1 MKHKVREILVT
12 SALPYANGPIHIGHL
27 VEYIQTDIWVRFQK
41 LRGNRCLY
49 VCADDAHGTPVM
61 LRAQEEGIPPEQLIE
76 RMEEEHRADFRDFAI
91 EFDNYYT
98 THSQENRELSNLIFT
113 RLSEGG
119 HIAIRTIPRPYD
131 PVEDMFLPDR
141 YIRGEC
147 PRCGASDQYGDSC
160 EVCGATYSSTDLK
173 NPRSVISGESPVQR
187 DSEQYFVKLGDF
199 SDMLTRW
206 LRGARSV
213 ESEPNGAAL
222 DSSRPNTMSPVQ
234 PAIANKLDEWFEAG
248 LQDWDISRNAP
259 YFGFEIPGAPG
270 KYFYVWVDAPI
281 GYMASFKNLCA
292 RREDLEFE
300 AFWEQGSEAE
310 LHHFIGKDIAY
321 FHTLFWPAL
330 LHGAGFRTPTAVHC
344 HGFLTVNGQ
353 KMSKSRGTFIKART
367 YLHHLNPEYL
377 RYYFA
382 CKLGDGIDDLDL
394 NLEDFAQRVNADLV
408 GKVVN
413 IASRCAGFIAK
424 RFDGSLSDRIAE
436 PDLHQMFVS
445 RGEAI
450 AGAFENREFGRA
462 TREIMALADVANQ
475 YIDERKPW
483 ILAKE
488 KGREVQV
495 QDVCTMGLNLFRIL
509 MIYLK
514 PVLPTMARA
523 VESFLAIAELEWSD
537 LEKPLLAH
545 RINSFTPLMTRVEP
559 KDVKAMMDASVD
571 GLSRS
576 DIHPSSVHTP
586 AESQPVEPIAEEMS
600 FNDFAKVDLRIARIE
615 KAERVDGADK
625 LLRLQLDLGSEKRT
639 VFAGIKAAYTPESL
653 MGRFTV
659 VVANL
664 APRKM
669 RFGTSEGMILAA
681 GPGGEDVWLLDVD
694 DGAEPGMRVK

>member
-1 MKHKVREILVT
+1 MEHKTREILVT
-12 SALPYANGPIHIGHL
+12 SALPYANGPIHVGHL

-41 LRGNRCLY
+41 LQGHRCVY

-61 LRAQEEGIPPEQLIE
+61 LRAQEEGITPEQLIE
-76 RMEEEHRADFRDFAI
+76 RMEKEHREDFRDFAI

-98 THSQENRELSNLIFT
+98 THSQENRELSNLIFA
-113 RLSEGG
+113 RLSERG
-119 HIAIRTIPRPYD
+119 HIATRTIPRPYD

-147 PRCGASDQYGDSC
+147 PRCGAPDQYGDSC
-160 EVCGATYSSTDLK
+160 EVCGSTYSSTDLK
-173 NPRSVISGESPVQR
+173 NPRSVISGEAPVQR
-187 DSEQYFVKLGDF
+187 DSEQYFVKLADF
-199 SDMLTRW
+199 SDMLGDW
-206 LRGARSV
+206 LRGAQSREI
-213 ESEPNGAAL
+213 ESNAAAL
-222 DSSRPNTMSPVQ
+222 DSSRPSTMPPVQ
-234 PAIANKLDEWFEAG
+234 PEIANKLDEWFEAG

-281 GYMASFKNLCA
+281 GYMASFKHLCA
-292 RREDLEFE
+292 RRKDLNFE
-300 AFWEQGSEAE
+300 AFWGQGSEAE

-353 KMSKSRGTFIKART
+353 KMSKSRGTLIKART

-413 IASRCAGFIAK
+413 IASRCAGFIVK

-436 PDLHQMFVS
+436 PDLHQMFVG

-450 AGAFENREFGRA
+450 AAAFEKREFGRA

-483 ILAKE
+483 TLAKE
-488 KGREVQV
+488 EGREAQV
-495 QDVCTMGLNLFRIL
+495 QDVCTMGLNMFRIL

-523 VESFLAIAELEWSD
+523 VESFLGTAELKWSD

-545 RINSFTPLMTRVEP
+545 RINPFTPLMRRVEP

-571 GLSRS
+571 GIPYS
-576 DIHPSSVHTP
+576 DTSSARTT
-586 AESQPVEPIAEEMS
+586 AEPQAVAPFDEEIS

-625 LLRLQLDLGSEKRT
+625 LLRLRLDLGSETRT

-664 APRKM
+664 APREM

-681 GPGGEDVWLLDVD
+681 GPGGKDIWLLDVD
-694 DGAEPGMRVK
+694 DGAEPGMRVT

>member
-1 MKHKVREILVT
+1 
-12 SALPYANGPIHIGHL
+12 
-27 VEYIQTDIWVRFQK
+27 
-41 LRGNRCLY
+41 
-49 VCADDAHGTPVM
+49 
-61 LRAQEEGIPPEQLIE
+61 
-76 RMEEEHRADFRDFAI
+76 
-91 EFDNYYT
+91 
-98 THSQENRELSNLIFT
+98 
-113 RLSEGG
+113 
-119 HIAIRTIPRPYD
+119 
-131 PVEDMFLPDR
+131 
-141 YIRGEC
+141 
-147 PRCGASDQYGDSC
+147 
-160 EVCGATYSSTDLK
+160 
-173 NPRSVISGESPVQR
+173 
-187 DSEQYFVKLGDF
+187 
-199 SDMLTRW
+199 
-206 LRGARSV
+206 
-213 ESEPNGAAL
+213 
-222 DSSRPNTMSPVQ
+222 MSPVQ

-367 YLHHLNPEYL
+367 YLYHLNPEYL

-424 RFDGSLSDRIAE
+424 RFDSSLSDRIAE

-576 DIHPSSVHTP
+576 DIHPASVHTP
-586 AESQPVEPIAEEMS
+586 AESQPVEPIAEEVS
-600 FNDFAKVDLRIARIE
+600 FNDFSKVDLRIARIE